1 MPMRDSFAANKPRP
15 AGRAQEIDKP
25 NSVTDPKTGG
35 DHFSRP
41 LIAQRLKQSTRETGD
56 EPSLYGPLARPATR
70 CLTLLPLGVAWPDTL
85 PRRR

>member
-1 MPMRDSFAANKPRP
+1 
-15 AGRAQEIDKP
+15 
-25 NSVTDPKTGG
+25 VTDPKIGG

-41 LIAQRLKQSTRETGD
+41 LIAQQLKQSTRETGD
-56 EPSLYGPLARPATR
+56 EPSLCDRLATIAAR